1 MDQWARKGAMDD
13 WMMTEWLNDWM
24 NEWMNEWINEWS
36 DGCTYGSNCSM
47 YVVTWSQPLQMHYK
61 DRSYTH
67 DIRSDRS
74 IKLNKNS

>member
-1 MDQWARKGAMDD
+1 MALIAVC
-13 WMMTEWLNDWM
+13 N
-24 NEWMNEWINEWS
+24 
-36 DGCTYGSNCSM
+36 
-47 YVVTWSQPLQMHYK
+47 VVTWSQPLKMHYK